1 MEVNEM
7 SSRLMIC
14 LPVRLIRASNFNPE
28 ITPNV
33 ECRVAHAHL
42 KLYRRWFHK
51 DKAISDSDHHFD
63 QIYVVTKAFLEYRTQ
78 MLGSFNLEY
87 LKDWHQRI
95 GDPKGEEEREEV
107 RMVMDL
113 LCVILMSM
121 SVLHNLVLLV
131 MVDNNIGHLVKRVGD
146 L

>member
-1 MEVNEM
+1 MLLVFYAK
-7 SSRLMIC
+7 SQWKVGFLQSLC
-14 LPVRLIRASNFNPE
+14 LYFDENNGG
-28 ITPNV
+28 N
-33 ECRVAHAHL
+33 
-42 KLYRRWFHK
+42 YNYDDGDNNNDNDNYDGDNNDDGNDDGDDN
-51 DKAISDSDHHFD
+51 DKM
-63 QIYVVTKAFLEYRTQ
+63 VFLEYRTQ